1 MIQDNL
7 QEELQF
13 REVRLEK
20 GVQELMCQKR
30 GAALDR
36 QWDEPS
42 RERGPEIPKNRPI
55 HSG

>member
-13 REVRLEK
+13 REARLEK

-30 GAALDR
+30 DAALNRLWDR
-36 QWDEPS
+36 PS
-42 RERGPEIPKNRPI
+42 RERGPEI
-55 HSG
+55 